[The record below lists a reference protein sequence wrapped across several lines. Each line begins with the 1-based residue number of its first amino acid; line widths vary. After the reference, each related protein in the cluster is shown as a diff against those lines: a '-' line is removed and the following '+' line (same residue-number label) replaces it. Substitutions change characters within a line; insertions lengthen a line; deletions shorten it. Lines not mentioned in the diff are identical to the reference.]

1 MSFDSKCPKA
11 AFKKSKRKSLKND
24 LPIVK
29 EKMDYFNEKLLNDL
43 LAKQDKVTKTYRAN
57 LLVSLWGYI
66 FPEKKTY
73 SRKVYTRATKRN

>member
-1 MSFDSKCPKA
+1 MSFDLKCPKA

-29 EKMDYFNEKLLNDL
+29 EKMDFFNEKLLDDL
-43 LAKQDKVTKTYRAN
+43 LAKQDKFTKTYRVN

-66 FPEKKTY
+66 FPEKNLFKKSLY
-73 SRKVYTRATKRN
+73 